1 MIKSSKTH
9 LPPLYILI
17 PTIFTAIIMLL
28 PLLYLIT
35 RSIEASA
42 NTWISLFSIRSLQ
55 TLGRSLLLMSTV
67 TIMSLIIAIPLA
79 WCTART
85 NLPMR
90 KIWTILVILPLV
102 MPSFIAA
109 FLFTSAL
116 GPKGLL
122 QNLLEKPFGVKEL
135 PGLEGH
141 CTIYFENKVYMFRDL
156 YLYVYDKRTNEMK
169 NITEKIKGKLSKLTT
184 NKYLLYSH
192 DDMYFCHSWDC
203 L

>member
-116 GPKGLL
+116 GPK
-122 QNLLEKPFGVKEL
+122 
-135 PGLEGH
+135 
-141 CTIYFENKVYMFRDL
+141 
-156 YLYVYDKRTNEMK
+156 
-169 NITEKIKGKLSKLTT
+169 
-184 NKYLLYSH
+184 
-192 DDMYFCHSWDC
+192 
-203 L
+203 